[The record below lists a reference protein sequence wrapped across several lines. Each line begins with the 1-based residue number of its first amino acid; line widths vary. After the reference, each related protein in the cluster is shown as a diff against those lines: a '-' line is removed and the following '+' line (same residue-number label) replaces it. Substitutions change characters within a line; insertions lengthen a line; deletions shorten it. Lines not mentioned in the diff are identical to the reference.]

1 MLVHLEPTTTE
12 PDIIMTAAINTLVDL
27 KEESTGNPMDGPVDQ
42 VIFCISMVVLPLCMW
57 TNG

>member
-1 MLVHLEPTTTE
+1 
-12 PDIIMTAAINTLVDL
+12 MTAAINTLVDL

-57 TNG
+57 TTG